1 MSILTHFT
9 QKSFYHIFF
18 DIAIVKHKKDT
29 KKTQK
34 KKQKRQRNNN
44 KKATP

>member
-9 QKSFYHIFF
+9 QKAFYHIFF

-29 KKTQK
+29 KKET
-34 KKQKRQRNNN
+34 
-44 KKATP
+44 KKAKK